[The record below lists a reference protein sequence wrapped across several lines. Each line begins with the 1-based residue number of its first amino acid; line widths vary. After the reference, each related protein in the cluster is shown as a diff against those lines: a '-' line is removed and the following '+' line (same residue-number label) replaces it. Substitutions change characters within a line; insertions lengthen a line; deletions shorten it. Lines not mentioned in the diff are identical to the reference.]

1 MDLSDA
7 AARAEP
13 STPDPLRVLAFIPSK
28 GAKRPASEVRR
39 RALAWFE
46 HRLGKKLPEGAETG
60 KDVKAEA
67 GNRSFLATT
76 AKATNEDIWACRLS
90 VPVKGRL
97 ITEAVICSAGGRVT
111 RLGFRLLADAPAKE
125 FSASDLDEPIAS
137 LCELYAVVS
146 ESSPECRIVRSPT
159 ETDNLAADLLDPRRS
174 RPVIVLS
181 TRKDAERPSATNLD
195 SAELAK
201 SVNGLAQV
209 CVVTSRQ
216 TYRLTQGIG
225 RPLAVFNGAAR
236 VYMPGLVKDTDPGRH
251 PLRRMEHVLDGQEA
265 DCVRAALLL
274 HAADGS
280 VNLYRAQNGEWPDTC
295 KAVQEK
301 AASLEKPAVRP
312 SNAAPQTAAQA
323 APEVQKR
330 KDRRPFGQPAFSR
343 LKTRYFALF
352 APGLLKCLDG
362 AKTEI
367 VELRS
372 NLEVANRKLQESEAA
387 RKRIKSKLEDE
398 RRQHKKSTDDLSEKL
413 RRESKRSRELKAE
426 LEPLRPLPGSWEYF
440 VAWCENHFEGK
451 IVLVPAVRQGIA
463 NALFEE
469 VQTAAAGVRW
479 LANEYRDCRM
489 NGKGDDLRGRIR
501 GLHSVSNERCGGD
514 SFRFTWRGKHR
525 MVDWHL
531 TKGSSRQPRYCL
543 RIYYFWDAD
552 LQQVVIADM
561 PAHRHSS
568 AS

>member
-1 MDLSDA
+1 MNLSEY
-7 AARAEP
+7 AARAES

-28 GAKRPASEVRR
+28 GSNRPASEVRR

-46 HRLGKKLPEGAETG
+46 RRFGHKLPEGAETG
-60 KDVKAEA
+60 KDVKAAA
-67 GNRSFLATT
+67 GNRSFLA
-76 AKATNEDIWACRLS
+76 AAARAINEDIWACRLS

-125 FSASDLDEPIAS
+125 FIEKELAGPLAS
-137 LCELYAVVS
+137 LCELYASVA
-146 ESSPECRIVRSPT
+146 ESSPKPRIVRSPT
-159 ETDNLAADLLDPRRS
+159 ETDKLAADLLDPRRS

-216 TYRLTQGIG
+216 TYQLTHRLG
-225 RPLAVFNGAAR
+225 RQLAVFNGAAR
-236 VYMPGLVKDTDPGRH
+236 VYMPSLVKDTDPGRH

-265 DCVRAALLL
+265 DCVRAVLLL

-280 VNLYRAQNGEWPDTC
+280 VNLYRAQNSEWPDTC

-301 AASLEKPAVRP
+301 AASLEKPAARP

-352 APGLLKCLDG
+352 APGLLKRLDG

-372 NLEVANRKLQESEAA
+372 KLDVANRKLQESKAA
-387 RKRIKSKLEDE
+387 RKRIKSKLEEE

-413 RRESKRSRELKAE
+413 RRESERARELKAE

-440 VAWCENHFEGK
+440 VAWCDNHFEGK
-451 IVLVPAVRQGIA
+451 VVLVPAVRQGIA

-489 NGKGDDLRGRIR
+489 NGKGDDLRGRIQDLR
-501 GLHSVSNERCGGD
+501 SVSNERCGGD
-514 SFRFTWRGKHR
+514 SFRFDWQGKRHA
-525 MVDWHL
+525 VEWHL
-531 TKGSSRQPRYCL
+531 RKGNSYDPRYCL
-543 RIYYFWDAD
+543 RIYYFWDTD
-552 LQQVVIADM
+552 KKQVVIADM